1 MGVVGSMRMGDGYV
15 WYARDGEQKNKNKNG
30 ATTTCTSRRCS
41 GSHAECFVRSSAAGW
56 HQRSHGG
63 AVSGIFTWHARGETT
78 RGVTWPLLLPLPC
91 GHACGLQQ
99 RFEGAHATR
108 QVDVEQLDEL
118 LVEQP
123 ELGARVPAV
132 PAPHIEA
139 CYSGWP
145 VVPAAQGRDGS
156 GRGGGRP
163 GVEQTHSSRMDVRLQ
178 PCSLR
183 MQPIMVPVRW
193 RPRLHMTISG

>member
-1 MGVVGSMRMGDGYV
+1 MH
-15 WYARDGEQKNKNKNG
+15 
-30 ATTTCTSRRCS
+30 T
-41 GSHAECFVRSSAAGW
+41 
-56 HQRSHGG
+56 
-63 AVSGIFTWHARGETT
+63 
-78 RGVTWPLLLPLPC
+78 
-91 GHACGLQQ
+91 GLQQ
-99 RFEGAHATR
+99 GFEWVHATR